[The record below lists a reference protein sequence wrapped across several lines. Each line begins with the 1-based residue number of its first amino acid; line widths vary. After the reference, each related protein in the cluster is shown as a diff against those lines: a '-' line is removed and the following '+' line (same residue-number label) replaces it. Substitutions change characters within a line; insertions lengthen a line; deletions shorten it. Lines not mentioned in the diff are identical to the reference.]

1 MKIKHIDMKQKAVVA
16 LLFWGLTIFK
26 LIVNMIFNFVFWVNN
41 YDDISSMETSHQLI
55 WKEISF
61 KVRKRILLSQSH

>member
-41 YDDISSMETSHQLI
+41 CDDISSMETSHQLI
-55 WKEISF
+55 
-61 KVRKRILLSQSH
+61 